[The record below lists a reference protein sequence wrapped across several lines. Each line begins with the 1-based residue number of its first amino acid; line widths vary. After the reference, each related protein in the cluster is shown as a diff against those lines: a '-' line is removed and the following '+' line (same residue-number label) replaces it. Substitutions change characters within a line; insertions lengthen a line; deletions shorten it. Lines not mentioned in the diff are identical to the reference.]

1 MASPSSPLRSA
12 RGRWVVAAGIVVT
25 LALLAWA
32 LHDVDAR
39 AFVDH
44 LRRADPAAMLG
55 AVVLATLTFPL
66 RTARWRLIL
75 RDAGGRGLPALLL
88 WHATAIGFMANNL
101 LPVRA
106 GEFARAYAARRR
118 LPVRFTT
125 ALASIG
131 VERVLDGVTLV
142 GLLTLSLVAPSFP
155 RRATIGGTSLAGLA
169 TGAAAV
175 FGAALACAFAI
186 VLRPAPWL
194 ALLERVARRLLAPP
208 LAARLAHAAEG
219 LVAGLEVLKRPGRLL
234 GVLGWSLVLWL
245 VNAASFA
252 VCFRAFDLPV
262 PPEGALLLQGI
273 IGFGVALPSS
283 PGFVGVFEAATRATL
298 ALYGIDATRAVS
310 YAVAYHVST
319 FLPIT
324 LLGLYS
330 LSRTHLHLAELRAAP
345 AAED

>member
-75 RDAGGRGLPALLL
+75 RDADGRGLPALPL

-131 VERVLDGVTLV
+131 VERALDGITLV

-169 TGAAAV
+169 
-175 FGAALACAFAI
+175 L
-186 VLRPAPWL
+186 LRT
-194 ALLERVARRLLAPP
+194 RHHHGSMTSGRP
-208 LAARLAHAAEG
+208 LATLLSAA
-219 LVAGLEVLKRPGRLL
+219 PTL
-234 GVLGWSLVLWL
+234 G
-245 VNAASFA
+245 
-252 VCFRAFDLPV
+252 
-262 PPEGALLLQGI
+262 Q
-273 IGFGVALPSS
+273 
-283 PGFVGVFEAATRATL
+283 
-298 ALYGIDATRAVS
+298 
-310 YAVAYHVST
+310 
-319 FLPIT
+319 
-324 LLGLYS
+324 LLGLA
-330 LSRTHLHLAELRAAP
+330 LSRVREMDADATALELTGDSRALIAALDKLERHHTGSAPMPVSAFGHDPIRLLRSHPATSERVGILLNLAY
-345 AAED
+345 